1 MVISRLHYDRI
12 HEISDMIIMP
22 GSFFTM
28 SPDNLSLSAEDML
41 QSNKDKTII
50 FLCAK
55 YIDFQKYIIFY
66 GHFTAT
72 L

>member
-1 MVISRLHYDRI
+1 MCGGGGGGGGGEGV
-12 HEISDMIIMP
+12 
-22 GSFFTM
+22 GWTC
-28 SPDNLSLSAEDML
+28 
-41 QSNKDKTII
+41 KDKTII

>member
-1 MVISRLHYDRI
+1 MCGVGGGGGGGW
-12 HEISDMIIMP
+12 EW
-22 GSFFTM
+22 TC
-28 SPDNLSLSAEDML
+28 
-41 QSNKDKTII
+41 KDKNLI

-55 YIDFQKYIIFY
+55 YIDFQKYIFD

>member
-1 MVISRLHYDRI
+1 MGVGGGGGGGGGGHVKIKIY
-12 HEISDMIIMP
+12 
-22 GSFFTM
+22 F
-28 SPDNLSLSAEDML
+28 
-41 QSNKDKTII
+41 

-55 YIDFQKYIIFY
+55 YIDFQKYIIVY